1 MALHAAEEESIE
13 ALKKWW
19 NENGKTLAAAVIL
32 VFGGYTGWLLW
43 ENSNASAA
51 AEASDLYEE
60 ILTLVLEVQAAPSE
74 DEVGATLRTESGAQI
89 IAIASDLRTNH
100 GDSIY
105 AKFAALFS
113 AQQAVEN
120 DDLAQA
126 EADLQWILDNR
137 QQGMF
142 GELDEGMILTT
153 SLRLARVI
161 LAQGDAERALTF
173 INEIDPKSFEGGF
186 AELRGDIYLTMDRL
200 VDARDAYIAAQQAGS
215 SSDGLRMKLNNLPD
229 PS

>member
-19 NENGKTLAAAVIL
+19 NENGKALAAAVIL

-43 ENSNASAA
+43 QNSVADQV

-60 ILTLVLEVQAAPSE
+60 ILTLVLEVQGEPLS
-74 DEVGATLRTESGAQI
+74 DESSSRIVQL
-89 IAIASDLRTNH
+89 ASDLRTNH
-100 GDSIY
+100 ADSIY

-113 AQQAVEN
+113 AQQAVES
-120 DDLAQA
+120 DDLEKA

-137 QQGMF
+137 EQGMF
-142 GELDEGMILTT
+142 DEIDEGLVLTT

-161 LAQGDAERALTF
+161 LAQGDAQRALAF
-173 INEIDPKSFEGGF
+173 INDIDPKSFEGGF
-186 AELRGDIYLTMDRL
+186 AELRGDIYLSMDRL

>member
-19 NENGKTLAAAVIL
+19 NENSKALAVAVIL
-32 VFGGYTGWLLW
+32 MFGGYTGWLLW
-43 ENSNASAA
+43 ENSNASNA
-51 AEASDLYEE
+51 AEASDLFEE
-60 ILTLVLEVQAAPSE
+60 ILTLVLEVQAAPAQGEE
-74 DEVGATLRTESGAQI
+74 DSALRAESSTQI

-100 GDSIY
+100 RDSIY
-105 AKFAALFS
+105 AKLAALFS

-120 DDLAQA
+120 DDLVQA

-137 QQGMF
+137 EQGMF
-142 GELDEGMILTT
+142 RELDEGMILTT

-161 LAQGDAERALTF
+161 LAQGDAERALSF

-186 AELRGDIYLTMDRL
+186 AELRGDIYLTMNRP
-200 VDARDAYIAAQQAGS
+200 VDARDAYVAAQQAGS